1 MMFYKHL
8 FLFRKR
14 YIYIYAFYSCS
25 VIIICSLFSSFS
37 ISSFRPYREK
47 RKKRKHR
54 FYWSCLFSL
63 SLSFPAENTSC
74 FCIYI
79 YINQKICECSRAVF
93 SSPSSSLYWPNLE
106 PTLFYY
112 SDSSIPTYKN
122 RVCIYTYKK
131 KSSVVYIYIYKS
143 IVRFYIQSFISHLS
157 GYMFNKG
164 K

>member
-1 MMFYKHL
+1 MFYKHL

-14 YIYIYAFYSCS
+14 YIYIYLCALF
-25 VIIICSLFSSFS
+25 LFSYHYLFIIFFFLGIVFS
-37 ISSFRPYREK
+37 SLSRKE
-47 RKKRKHR
+47 KKRKHR

-131 KSSVVYIYIYKS
+131 KSSVVYIYKS